1 MTIDPGHA
9 VVLVLAGI
17 AAGWINTV
25 AGAGGVITIPALIL
39 WGLPA
44 PVANGTNRV
53 SVVAQCLVGTAGY
66 MRADKLP
73 RAGLVATAVPA
84 VAGALAGA
92 FLATRLSPRAVEIML
107 VATFAVVVIST
118 LYTPRAPDPERARRI
133 GPPAIL
139 GMLLAGFYGGLVQTG
154 VGLVLLAVLAGLIG
168 HELVA
173 ANAIKTVVVLLFNI
187 VALIVFALAGQ
198 VAWLP
203 GLLLAAGSMLGAL
216 VGVRFA
222 ITAGH
227 AALRVVVIAVTL
239 GAATI
244 VLLR

>member
-1 MTIDPGHA
+1 VSIDPGHA
-9 VVLVLAGI
+9 AVLVLAGV

-53 SVVAQCLVGTAGY
+53 SVVAQSLVGALGY
-66 MRADKLP
+66 ARARKLP
-73 RAGLVATAVPA
+73 RAGLVATTVPA
-84 VAGALAGA
+84 VAGALGGA
-92 FLATRLSPRAVEIML
+92 LLATRMSARAVEIML
-107 VATFAVVVIST
+107 VATFAIVAVST
-118 LYTPRAPDPERARRI
+118 LYSPRAPDPDRPVRGGA
-133 GPPAIL
+133 PAAL
-139 GMLLAGFYGGLVQTG
+139 GMLAAGFYGGLVQTG

-173 ANAIKTVVVLLFNI
+173 ANAIKTLVVLAFNV
-187 VALIVFALAGQ
+187 VALVVFALAGD

-203 GLLLAAGSMLGAL
+203 GLLLAAGSMVGAG

-222 ITAGH
+222 LTAGH
-227 AALRVVVIAVTL
+227 AALRIVVVLVTVAAAAV
-239 GAATI
+239 